1 MNGSAQIVRAN
12 ESINMPEKFTRW
24 GEAWRGGTGH
34 YCGTKERSL
43 FTSYFFISHYTSAGR
58 FAVITRAIII
68 VGEGEGGEA
77 RARAREEAEKIPLRV
92 GADPRRAHRD
102 ETRRTRGTR
111 GIQRSGFAAEDS
123 RAVAFSGIALSLFL
137 SLSLSLSLC
146 RRDKLGD
153 TALIAGGDSVR
164 SIGHA
169 YGSGGRSMGPV
180 EVQDC
185 SG

>member
-12 ESINMPEKFTRW
+12 ESINMLEKFTPGGGVGVW
-24 GEAWRGGTGH
+24 GGQGKAWGGGTGH

-58 FAVITRAIII
+58 FVITRAIII
-68 VGEGEGGEA
+68 ARSGEGGA
-77 RARAREEAEKIPLRV
+77 RTRERKKTEKIPLRELPKKS
-92 GADPRRAHRD
+92 PRV
-102 ETRRTRGTR
+102 RRPRLAEHAEHAESRGQ
-111 GIQRSGFAAEDS
+111 GS
-123 RAVAFSGIALSLFL
+123 RAVASSGLAL
-137 SLSLSLSLC
+137 SLSLSLSLS

-164 SIGHA
+164 SIGHG

>member
-1 MNGSAQIVRAN
+1 VEGRHRPLLRHKRTVPVYVVFFYQPLYIGR
-12 ESINMPEKFTRW
+12 SIRRYYPRDYYR
-24 GEAWRGGTGH
+24 RGGG
-34 YCGTKERSL
+34 G
-43 FTSYFFISHYTSAGR
+43 GR
-58 FAVITRAIII
+58 
-68 VGEGEGGEA
+68 GA
-77 RARAREEAEKIPLRV
+77 RARARE
-92 GADPRRAHRD
+92 RRPKRFLSAWA
-102 ETRRTRGTR
+102 RTREELTEMRLAEHAEHAESR
-111 GIQRSGFAAEDS
+111 GQGS
-123 RAVAFSGIALSLFL
+123 RRKSRGRWPSRGSL